1 MAMRKKQQTFTSSH
15 FPYIP
20 ITVVVNKRIETVEAL
35 LDTGFDGDLI
45 IPEGLLTNGKGPD
58 SYLRFILA
66 DQVTS
71 VLAPAYLGR
80 VEVAELGDAG
90 LYAAIIGVLGTEPI
104 IGRNLARHFRITLDH
119 GRQVIIR
126 P

>member
-1 MAMRKKQQTFTSSH
+1 MSETKTLTSTH

-20 ITVVVNKRIETVEAL
+20 VTVVLTKRTETVEAL
-35 LDTGFDGDLI
+35 LDTGFEGDLI
-45 IPEGLLTNGKGPD
+45 LPEGLLTNGKPPD
-58 SYLRFILA
+58 SYLRFTLA
-66 DQVTS
+66 DQVTT
-71 VLAPAYLGR
+71 VLAPTYLGR

-90 LYAAIIGVLGTEPI
+90 FYAAIISVLGTEAI
-104 IGRNLARHFRITLDH
+104 IGRNLVRHFHIALDH

>member
-1 MAMRKKQQTFTSSH
+1 M
-15 FPYIP
+15 
-20 ITVVVNKRIETVEAL
+20 
-35 LDTGFDGDLI
+35 
-45 IPEGLLTNGKGPD
+45 TNGKPPD
-58 SYLRFILA
+58 SYLRFTLA

-71 VLAPAYLGR
+71 VLAAAYLGR
-80 VEVAELGDAG
+80 VEVAKLGDAG
-90 LYAAIIGVLGTEPI
+90 LYPAIISVLGTEPI

>member
-1 MAMRKKQQTFTSSH
+1 MAMKKSLTSTR

-20 ITVVVNKRIETVEAL
+20 LTVTVNKRSETIEAL
-35 LDTGFDGDLI
+35 LDTGFDGDI
-45 IPEGLLTNGKGPD
+45 ILPEGLLTNGKPPD
-58 SYLRFILA
+58 SYLRFRLA

-80 VEVAELGDAG
+80 VEIAELGDAG
-90 LYAAIIGVLGTEPI
+90 ASAAIIGILGNEPI
-104 IGRNLARHFRITLDH
+104 IGRNLARRFRITLDH
-119 GRQVIIR
+119 GRQVILE

>member
-1 MAMRKKQQTFTSSH
+1 MSETKTFTSAH
-15 FPYIP
+15 FPHIP
-20 ITVVVNKRIETVEAL
+20 VTVFLTKRTETVEAL

-45 IPEGLLTNGKGPD
+45 IPENLMTNGKPPD
-58 SYLRFILA
+58 SYLRFTLA

-71 VLAPAYLGR
+71 VLAPTYLGR

-90 LYAAIIGVLGTEPI
+90 IYAAIISVLGTEVI
-104 IGRNLARHFRITLDH
+104 IGRNLARHFHITLDH
-119 GRQVIIR
+119 GRKVIIR